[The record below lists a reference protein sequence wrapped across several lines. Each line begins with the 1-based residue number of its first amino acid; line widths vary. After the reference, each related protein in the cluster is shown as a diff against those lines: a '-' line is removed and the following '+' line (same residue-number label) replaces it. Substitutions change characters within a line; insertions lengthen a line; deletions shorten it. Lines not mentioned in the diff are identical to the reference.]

1 MNASNTTALTFTA
14 TDAGFEA
21 LGHADTVWTIV
32 KSLGGR
38 YTLYRGDAS
47 GLGEKVGKNAS
58 KADQIAEANRIN
70 DTLAAMDA
78 PAAPTE
84 AEVEVAAPAVEVVA
98 EVAVEAAPADR
109 FFHLFTPETAPAVE
123 VVAEAAPEA
132 TTEELTAGEAEAA
145 GLAPKTAAELV
156 HTTVEA
162 DTLSGRVLTAEVRYQ
177 GHTLHYLVSIADG
190 AVEHV
195 ERADG
200 EELPRGLLSALEKA
214 LGAANWLRPFDAAP
228 AGDEVFDIADAGTEE
243 AAAPDAEVVEPAPTP
258 EVPAAPVP
266 APEKAAK
273 PKTTG
278 KPAAPKDTTKPDWK
292 ALRAACWARIA
303 TEGEG
308 DGVQFIYAHSPL
320 EKDSLHAEIQAG
332 RVKKPVA
339 VEGVE
344 GQWKAE
350 LTVTGQKWLAAK
362 NG

>member
-1 MNASNTTALTFTA
+1 MNASNNGLTFTA
-14 TDAGFEA
+14 TDAGFTA
-21 LGHADTVWTIV
+21 LGHADIVWTIA

-84 AEVEVAAPAVEVVA
+84 AEVEVAAPAVEV
-98 EVAVEAAPADR
+98 AVEAAPEA
-109 FFHLFTPETAPAVE
+109 APAVE
-123 VVAEAAPEA
+123 VVAEVAPEA
-132 TTEELTAGEAEAA
+132 TTEELTAGELEAA

-200 EELPRGLLSALEKA
+200 EELPRGLLSALERS
-214 LGAANWLRPFDAAP
+214 LGAANWLRPFDGTAAGTEVG
-228 AGDEVFDIADAGTEE
+228 AEVFSIADAGTEE
-243 AAAPDAEVVEPAPTP
+243 AVATPEPAPTVDPTHTPDAEVAATP
-258 EVPAAPVP
+258 PAA
-266 APEKAAK
+266 KK

-292 ALRAACWARIA
+292 ALRAACWARLA
-303 TEGEG
+303 TEGEA
-308 DGVQFIYAHSPL
+308 QFIYAHTAQ
-320 EKDSLHAEIQAG
+320 EKDSLHAEVQAG

-339 VEGVE
+339 VEGTE